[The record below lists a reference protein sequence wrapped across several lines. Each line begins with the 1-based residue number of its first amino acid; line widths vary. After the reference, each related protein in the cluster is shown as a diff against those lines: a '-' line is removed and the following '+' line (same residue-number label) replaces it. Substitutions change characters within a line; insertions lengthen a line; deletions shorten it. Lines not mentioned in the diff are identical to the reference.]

1 MSNYKQRGRTELALL
16 YNPNLDSRTAWRRLS
31 AWIDQCEP
39 LKKELMQMGYNGHQ
53 RTFTPKQ
60 VNRSVH
66 YLGEP

>member
-1 MSNYKQRGRTELALL
+1 MSNYKQRGRTEMALL
-16 YNPNLDSRTAWRRLS
+16 YNPDLDNRTAWRRLS

-39 LKKELMQMGYNGHQ
+39 LKKELEHMGYNGHQ

-60 VNRSVH
+60 VNRIIH